1 MPPRKAHGYVKAQ
14 TCRAEIDQAQSIF
27 PCNKGMG
34 GVDRL
39 NQNISSYMISHR
51 SKKWWWPVFRF
62 CLDLSVNNAY
72 QLYRQQKRFEEKRML
87 DLLRFRRSTV
97 DTHYRCLRKS
107 TTVNISPLQESCR
120 KSVMKLDMMQSITGE
135 VRENNRDASH
145 VRKSLCTFVKNEML
159 DSIQIVTSS
168 FTSRS
173 NLIDILVLWFY
184 TTKV

>member
-1 MPPRKAHGYVKAQ
+1 
-14 TCRAEIDQAQSIF
+14 
-27 PCNKGMG
+27 
-34 GVDRL
+34 
-39 NQNISSYMISHR
+39 
-51 SKKWWWPVFRF
+51 
-62 CLDLSVNNAY
+62 
-72 QLYRQQKRFEEKRML
+72 ML

-107 TTVNISPLQESCR
+107 TTINIFPLQERCR

-135 VRENNRDASH
+135 ARENNGDASH

-159 DSIQIVTSS
+159 DSIQIATSS

-184 TTKV
+184 TMKV